1 MRPVVHEWRDPR
13 TQVRIAVSAWVEL
26 DRVEDQYIQRPRD
39 LRMVWAY
46 LGRVGPAAVISKIR
60 SRLAETARN
69 RKVAGV
75 GVGHVLAAPPESGVT
90 EGDRVAFFAPN
101 VTEEPDCV
109 VCDVRMVLAVSTL
122 DPDDTEAGSDGV
134 VLPEALARYV
144 GWSPYSGIAPDE
156 MAVAGAIGRAVAAS
170 PLLRSAASASRDDGP
185 RRQEARE
192 RYEARREPR
201 PGRPTAVLFGFG
213 NYAKTQV
220 LPFLRRRFDLRCIH
234 EIDAGQLATAAHA
247 GVALDT
253 APMPREHEA
262 YDAWFIAG
270 FHHLH
275 APLAVHALEQGAYA
289 VTEKPVATTWDQFA
303 TLESALE
310 KPAVRRL
317 MACFQRRYSP
327 MNDWAAADLALAD
340 GRPVHYHC
348 IVYEI
353 PLPSRH
359 WYNWPNSRSRLTSN
373 GCHWV
378 DHFLHLN
385 GYAAV
390 VEHSVRRLA
399 NGDLSVVVSLE
410 NGAAFTMLLTEH
422 GSERLGVRDHVELR
436 ARDVTVKMTDQAVY
450 EAESS
455 SRVMRRRSIN
465 PTVCYRRMYES
476 IAQTIRKGGEGDP
489 MQSLLSTRLTLM
501 LEDELGTDDYH
512 GPTVHADRACSQ
524 GGSS

>member
-1 MRPVVHEWRDPR
+1 MRPVLQEWRDPR
-13 TQVRIAVSAWVEL
+13 TQVRIAVSTWIEMA
-26 DRVEDQYIQRPRD
+26 RVEDQYIQRPRD

-46 LGRVGPAAVISKIR
+46 LGRVGPAAVIRKIH
-60 SRLAETARN
+60 SRLAETGRN

-75 GVGHVLAAPPESGVT
+75 GVGHVLAAPLGSGLF
-90 EGDRVAFFAPN
+90 EGDRAAFFAPN
-101 VTEEPDCV
+101 VPEEPDSV
-109 VCDVRMVLAVSTL
+109 VCDTCMVLHVSAL
-122 DPDDTEAGSDGV
+122 SLEDMGV
-134 VLPEALARYV
+134 DMTSGLPEALAEYV
-144 GWSPYSGIAPDE
+144 GWSPYSGIAFDE
-156 MAVAGAIGRAVAAS
+156 TAVAGAIGRTVAAS
-170 PLLRSAASASRDDGP
+170 LALWRAASAPQEDKPPP
-185 RRQEARE
+185 REACE
-192 RYEARREPR
+192 RLETRREPR

-220 LPFLRRRFDLRCIH
+220 LPVLRRRFDLRCIH
-234 EIDAGQLATAAHA
+234 EIDPEQVATAAHL

-275 APLAVHALEQGAYA
+275 APLADHALEQGAYA
-289 VTEKPVATTWDQFA
+289 VTEKPVATTWDQLV
-303 TLESALE
+303 TLESALV
-310 KPAVRRL
+310 KPGAGRL

-373 GCHWV
+373 GCHWL
-378 DHFLHLN
+378 DHFLFLN
-385 GYAAV
+385 NYAAV

-399 NGDLSVVVSLE
+399 NGDLPVVVSLE

-436 ARDVTVKMTDQAVY
+436 AGDVTVKMTDQAVY

-455 SRVMRRRSIN
+455 SRVLRRRSVN
-465 PTVCYRRMYES
+465 PTLCYRRMYES
-476 IAQTIRKGGEGDP
+476 IARTIRRRGEGDAP
-489 MQSLLSTRLTLM
+489 ESLLSTRLTLM
-501 LEDELGTDDYH
+501 LEDELAAVDHRGAAV
-512 GPTVHADRACSQ
+512 PTGHACAQ
-524 GGSS
+524 GGQH